1 MRQTGKTPVCC
12 SNLLNSTF
20 KRFAP
25 NLPMLIRFAAA
36 QINPMSERYVR
47 HQNDHGRYGQQAT
60 LKTTVD
66 DLGRQHRTHC
76 NCYCNT
82 LF

>member
-1 MRQTGKTPVCC
+1 
-12 SNLLNSTF
+12 
-20 KRFAP
+20 
-25 NLPMLIRFAAA
+25 MLIRFAAA